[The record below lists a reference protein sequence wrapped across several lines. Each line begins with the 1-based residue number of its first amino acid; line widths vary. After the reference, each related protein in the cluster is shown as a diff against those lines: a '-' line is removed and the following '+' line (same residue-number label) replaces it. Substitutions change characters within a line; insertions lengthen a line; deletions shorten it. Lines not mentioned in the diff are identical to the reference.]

1 MSWPSVSVC
10 LAFGAFCSVWY
21 SSMEFYIVYDQE
33 LVWSVAFFVGVC
45 QSLGHLL
52 AFVKCLVRSVAF
64 AEIMW
69 LWEPWGWHC
78 PQVFLVSTCVVVP
91 CACSVFVALLAWRF
105 SAFPP
110 YPPSFQHFFFL
121 STEPSGL
128 SVMGARRGPGVGGL
142 WLGCEL
148 GRPVG
153 CSSTLGIWLRLQP
166 RGFIGTFPP
175 LATCVLKS
183 K

>member
-1 MSWPSVSVC
+1 LLVSWPSVSVC

-45 QSLGHLL
+45 QSLGRLL

-91 CACSVFVALLAWRF
+91 CACSVFVALLAWCCGLNHSGLAVLGVPSLSPLF
-105 SAFPP
+105 SAF
-110 YPPSFQHFFFL
+110 FFPFHW
-121 STEPSGL
+121 
-128 SVMGARRGPGVGGL
+128 A
-142 WLGCEL
+142 
-148 GRPVG
+148 
-153 CSSTLGIWLRLQP
+153 IWLECDGCL
-166 RGFIGTFPP
+166 
-175 LATCVLKS
+175 
-183 K
+183 